1 MPETGSISVQVCPY
15 FVMAGLRPGHPGATR
30 GLGLMEKINDDR
42 TTPLLPFEKVGPTKR
57 VRSSWL
63 RRSFG
68 R

>member
-1 MPETGSISVQVCPY
+1 
-15 FVMAGLRPGHPGATR
+15 MAGLRPGHPGAIK
-30 GLGLMEKINDDR
+30 GLDLMEKINADR
-42 TTPLLPFEKVGPTKR
+42 TPPLVPFEKVGPTKR